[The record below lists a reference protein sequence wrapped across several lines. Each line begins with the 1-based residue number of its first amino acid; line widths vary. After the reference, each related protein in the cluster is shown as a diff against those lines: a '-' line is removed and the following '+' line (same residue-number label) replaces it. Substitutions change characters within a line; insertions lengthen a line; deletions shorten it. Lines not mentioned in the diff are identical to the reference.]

1 VQEALWTKLGKKTA
15 MTMADGA
22 AVLASIWLGAW
33 KQGKGSKIPKDQ
45 RGRIDPMPLKKHYE
59 NRKFVELL
67 NLDEIGA
74 VLK

>member
-1 VQEALWTKLGKKTA
+1 MGKKTA

-59 NRKFVELL
+59 NRKFVQLL